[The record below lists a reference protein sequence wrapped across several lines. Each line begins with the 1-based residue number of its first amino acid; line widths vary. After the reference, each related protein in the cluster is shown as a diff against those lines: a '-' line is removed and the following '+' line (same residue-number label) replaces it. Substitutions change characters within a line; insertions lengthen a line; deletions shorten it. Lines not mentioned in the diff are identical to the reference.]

1 MARGQT
7 IKFLRTTRANLETQK
22 TASGLILGEP
32 YLITDENRI
41 AIATAV
47 NAYYDFALKSELHS
61 AETTTT
67 IGALIN
73 GATAKTTPVDADMV
87 GLMDSV
93 ASNILKKTSWANIK
107 ATLKVYFDALYTLA
121 NLGGV
126 PTSRTINSQAL
137 TADITINKT
146 VRVAHT
152 WAISGEIKVP
162 SGDTD
167 FICPMIVKLPTGQT
181 GKLVSCRY
189 KINSGTSVTIK
200 ITKNGTDATGFTSM
214 SVGTTVAETDPTDV
228 TLADN
233 DVLVPVVTAVSGTP
247 KNMSF
252 TIFIDY
258 TV

>member
-41 AIATAV
+41 AIATAT
-47 NAYYDFALKSELHS
+47 NAYYDFALKSELPTLPVKAS
-61 AETTTT
+61 GAEVNTGTDD
-67 IGALIN
+67 AKFV
-73 GATAKTTPVDADMV
+73 TAKALADS
-87 GLMDSV
+87 DY
-93 ASNILKKTSWANIK
+93 KKTK
-107 ATLKVYFDALYTLA
+107 
-121 NLGGV
+121 
-126 PTSRTINSQAL
+126 TIRIPH
-137 TADITINKT
+137 TFT
-146 VRVAHT
+146 V
-152 WAISGEIKVP
+152 SGEIKVP

-167 FICPMIVKLPTGQT
+167 FICPFFVKLPTGQT

-189 KINSGTSVTIK
+189 KINSGTSVTAK
-200 ITKNGTDATGFTSM
+200 LTENGTDITGFTSI
-214 SVGTTVAETDPTDV
+214 SVTTTAAETDPTDV

-233 DVLVPVVTAVSGTP
+233 DLLALVVTAVSGTP

-252 TIFIDY
+252 TLFIDY